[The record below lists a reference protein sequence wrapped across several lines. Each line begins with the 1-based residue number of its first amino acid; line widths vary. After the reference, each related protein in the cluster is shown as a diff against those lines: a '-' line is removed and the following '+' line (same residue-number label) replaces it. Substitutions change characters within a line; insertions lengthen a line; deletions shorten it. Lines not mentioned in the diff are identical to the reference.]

1 MKVRRLPPL
10 LVKSKTRGKAVLHT
24 TFEGHRDRVP
34 SSGDMHSYGLG
45 DGPPRLN
52 QQRLTWPAL
61 ASLFSHTGQPA
72 EASARLVLVMPFAES
87 GVCSEGGANNAPTP
101 PLSWWPSGR
110 SIGLSWS
117 VTLCA
122 SRRTAWQPWLWR
134 GCKST

>member
-10 LVKSKTRGKAVLHT
+10 LVKSKMRGKAVLHT

-34 SSGDMHSYGLG
+34 SSGDIHSYGLG

-52 QQRLTWPAL
+52 QQTLSWPAL

-87 GVCSEGGANNAPTP
+87 GVCSEGRANNAPTALTVASERP
-101 PLSWWPSGR
+101 FSCTQPRHATCLWGNSGR
-110 SIGLSWS
+110 HVS
-117 VTLCA
+117 VL
-122 SRRTAWQPWLWR
+122 L
-134 GCKST
+134 